1 LSRFVDVREHNVA
14 RRSPAP
20 GNIMKNALL
29 AVAMLA
35 LAACAMTAS
44 KPAAPPA
51 KDAFYRELG
60 GSEGITKV
68 VDAFFVHLNADARIN
83 TLFRNV
89 DPNDLRR
96 LVIEQLCEATGGPCK
111 YTGRS
116 MEEAHSG
123 LNLTNADFD
132 AFVEDLVTAMN
143 EAKVAKPTQKKLLAI
158 LGPMRPQVVG
168 Q

>member
-1 LSRFVDVREHNVA
+1 MSRAAVISLPSSLGVT
-14 RRSPAP
+14 
-20 GNIMKNALL
+20 IMKNALL

-35 LAACAMTAS
+35 LVACAGTAS
-44 KPAAPPA
+44 KSAAPPA

-60 GSEGITKV
+60 GTDGITAV
-68 VDAFFVHLNADARIN
+68 VDVFLRRLNADARIN
-83 TLFRNV
+83 TLFRTV
-89 DPNDLRR
+89 DHNDLRR

-116 MEEAHSG
+116 MQEAHSG

-132 AFVEDLVTAMN
+132 AFVEDLKASMN
-143 EAKVAKPTQKKLLAI
+143 ELKVPQASQKKLIGMLA
-158 LGPMRPQVVG
+158 PMKPQIVG

>member
-1 LSRFVDVREHNVA
+1 MSRAAVISLPSSLGVT
-14 RRSPAP
+14 
-20 GNIMKNALL
+20 IMKKALL

-35 LAACAMTAS
+35 LVACAGTAS
-44 KPAAPPA
+44 KSSAPPA

-60 GSEGITKV
+60 GTDGITAV
-68 VDAFFVHLNADARIN
+68 VDVFLRRLNADARIN
-83 TLFRNV
+83 TLFRTV
-89 DPNDLRR
+89 DHNDLRR

-116 MEEAHSG
+116 MQEAHSG

-132 AFVEDLVTAMN
+132 AFVEDLKASMN
-143 EAKVAKPTQKKLLAI
+143 ELKVPQASQKKLIGMLA
-158 LGPMRPQVVG
+158 PMKPQIVG

>member
-1 LSRFVDVREHNVA
+1 MNKAVLAV
-14 RRSPAP
+14 
-20 GNIMKNALL
+20 ALL
-29 AVAMLA
+29 ALVG
-35 LAACAMTAS
+35 CAGTAP
-44 KPAAPPA
+44 KPWTPPP

-60 GSEGITKV
+60 GTEGISKV
-68 VDAFFVHLNADARIN
+68 VDVFLRRINADARIN
-83 TLFRNV
+83 TLFRSV
-89 DPNDLRR
+89 DHDDLRR

-132 AFVEDLVTAMN
+132 AFVQDLKAAMT
-143 EAKVAKPTQKKLLAI
+143 ELKVGNLTQQKLIGLLA
-158 LGPMRPQVVG
+158 PMRPQIVG

>member
-1 LSRFVDVREHNVA
+1 
-14 RRSPAP
+14 
-20 GNIMKNALL
+20 MKNALVA
-29 AVAMLA
+29 AVLFA
-35 LAACAMTAS
+35 LAGCAGN
-44 KPAAPPA
+44 PAPPTPPA

-60 GSEGITKV
+60 GTEGITKV
-68 VDAFFVHLNADARIN
+68 VDAFFRRLNNDARIN

-89 DPNDLRR
+89 DHNDLRR

-132 AFVEDLVTAMN
+132 AFVEDLKVGMTD
-143 EAKVAKPTQKKLLAI
+143 AKVPYASQQKLIGMLA
-158 LGPMRPQVVG
+158 PMRPQVVG